1 MYKSFET
8 FEADFKQAL
17 KIERERHA
25 SVGQKPY
32 FDKNVDISKAWKLY
46 QNAQIPSLNIHL
58 FGRFAENGIDLKS
71 KMVPVKRTI
80 MQRLLRK
87 QTYKQTPS
95 DMHTNFGSVNEVE
108 KKHQGSIQQMESSD
122 WDLHVND
129 AWLLGG
135 IHKYL
140 PFYAASELKAINMF
154 VISSGSP
161 RKNTILNITGREL
174 LGLLL
179 AGYRPESK
187 HPTLGTVMV
196 CRDKHLAKSLTLKK
210 LETSVDFI
218 DRSIGIDGR
227 VTYKNIAARA
237 GIIL

>member
-46 QNAQIPSLNIHL
+46 QNAQIPSLNMHL

-87 QTYKQTPS
+87 QT
-95 DMHTNFGSVNEVE
+95 
-108 KKHQGSIQQMESSD
+108 
-122 WDLHVND
+122 
-129 AWLLGG
+129 
-135 IHKYL
+135 
-140 PFYAASELKAINMF
+140 
-154 VISSGSP
+154 
-161 RKNTILNITGREL
+161 
-174 LGLLL
+174 
-179 AGYRPESK
+179 
-187 HPTLGTVMV
+187 
-196 CRDKHLAKSLTLKK
+196 
-210 LETSVDFI
+210 
-218 DRSIGIDGR
+218 
-227 VTYKNIAARA
+227 
-237 GIIL
+237 